1 MGLIV
6 VGLSGEEVLV
16 IVVGVENEREE
27 GRGRE
32 VTSMIEMGGRGLV
45 EGRNGVSS
53 FFAPSE
59 GGLWFGEKMISSVW
73 LDDEWVV
80 LDY

>member
-1 MGLIV
+1 M
-6 VGLSGEEVLV
+6 V

-32 VTSMIEMGGRGLV
+32 VTSMIEM
-45 EGRNGVSS
+45 VSY